1 MDTMSSDIE
10 AAVAHLESGSNEP
23 IAASESENTQKTT
36 QKDPVDPTF
45 SKESSENDNKT
56 LKTEQNESIASE
68 NDNKTLKTEQN
79 ESISSESTSATPAAK
94 ADEDPSGATQALKAP
109 AGWTPKLRESWSK
122 VPAEVQAQINARE
135 KEMSASMAN
144 TSAARTTH
152 DRMAKLGQ
160 SFAPIMAA
168 EGISDPVE
176 AAEGLFNTV
185 SKLRMGSPAQKAQ
198 VISELISSYG
208 VDISTLD
215 DLIVG
220 NTPQS
225 SPNADMERL
234 IDQRM
239 EPLNQVMQMLN
250 QQQQQKGAESKVQA
264 EQEIK
269 SFAENAEFLGD
280 VRMDMANII
289 DYAGSQG
296 RKMGMKEAYDTA
308 VAMNPEIQQVIAQRK
323 ITGGNTAITAKH
335 TAASSISGRK
345 AGTGNVGNGA
355 MSIRESI
362 SSAWDDAA
370 HS

>member
-1 MDTMSSDIE
+1 MRENEQMDTMSSDIE
-10 AAVAHLESGSNEP
+10 AAVEHLESGSNEP
-23 IAASESENTQKTT
+23 ITASESEKPSETT
-36 QKDPVDPTF
+36 QNDPIDPTF
-45 SKESSENDNKT
+45 SEESNENDDKT
-56 LKTEQNESIASE
+56 LKTEQNEP
-68 NDNKTLKTEQN
+68 KP
-79 ESISSESTSATPAAK
+79 SESTSTPPAAK
-94 ADEDPSGATQALKAP
+94 EASDPSGATQALKAP

-144 TSAARTTH
+144 TSEARTTH

-168 EGISDPVE
+168 EGLSDPVE

-185 SKLRMGSPAQKAQ
+185 SQLRMGSPTQKAK
-198 VISELISSYG
+198 VIADLINSYG

-220 NTPQS
+220 NAPADA
-225 SPNADMERL
+225 PNAEVERL

-250 QQQQQKGAESKVQA
+250 QQQQQKGADSKVQA
-264 EQEIK
+264 EQEVK
-269 SFAENAEFLGD
+269 AFAENAEFLGD
-280 VRMDMANII
+280 VRMEMANII

-308 VAMNPEIQQVIAQRK
+308 IAMNPEIQQVIAQRK
-323 ITGGNTAITAKH
+323 ITGGNAALTAKH

-345 AGTGNVGNGA
+345 TGTGNAANGA

-362 SSAWDDAA
+362 ASAWDDSV
-370 HS
+370 HG